1 MTTWRFIDTGFADG
15 ALNMAVDDVLLDSHR
30 LGQSPP
36 VLRVYRWQ
44 PAAVSLGKNQSP
56 ATEMVTTAR
65 AQGVDVVRR
74 PTGGRAVLHAG
85 EFTYGFVGSTRYGF
99 AETIDKAY
107 AQLAAPLADALTRM
121 GIDHGHPGGAD
132 VRGDTKADS
141 CFASFTRADLAVS
154 EQKLIGSAQ
163 ARRGDSFLQHGSLLV
178 RPNVRLW
185 QALFGVEALMGA
197 TNLLALAGRNP
208 RWGEWVEALKAS
220 FEAAFGIRFAV
231 GGLRD
236 DEVALAAERRAKWLV
251 DDALVP

>member
-30 LGQSPP
+30 QGLSPP
-36 VLRVYRWQ
+36 VLRIYRWQ
-44 PAAVSLGKNQSP
+44 PAAVSLGKNQAP
-56 ATEMVTTAR
+56 ATEMVATAR
-65 AQGVDVVRR
+65 AHGVDVVRR
-74 PTGGRAVLHAG
+74 PTGGRAVLHDG
-85 EFTYGFVGSTRYGF
+85 EFTYCFVGSTRFGF
-99 AETIDKAY
+99 AETIDRAY
-107 AQLAAPLADALTRM
+107 AQLAAPLADTLTRM

-185 QALFGVEALMGA
+185 QALFGLEALMGA

-208 RWGEWVEALKAS
+208 SWAEWCEALKRS
-220 FEAAFGIRFAV
+220 FEAAFDVRFDV
-231 GGLRD
+231 GGLSAA
-236 DEVALAAERRAKWLV
+236 EAALAEERRASWQIDGPL
-251 DDALVP
+251 